1 MNFLSLQIKNKS
13 LATLVS
19 LGVLFVGSLMVVLPF
34 AHTLNIASFWTA
46 VGVIIGCAV
55 FVMLVVLAM
64 VAISF
69 MYINTVTPLDLREYF
84 LGSFVLVGL
93 LGAIWGSVVYIM
105 GFVPNLA
112 MFVGVV
118 LLLVNCLLLLWYNY
132 VAFLKGKE
140 NAQAGFKRYRFVVF
154 ASVVVCLVVWLIA

>member
-1 MNFLSLQIKNKS
+1 MSFLNLKIKNKP

-19 LGVLFVGSLMVVLPF
+19 LGVLFVGALMVVLPF

-46 VGVIIGCAV
+46 FGVIIGFTV
-55 FVMLVVLAM
+55 FVVLIALSM
-64 VAISF
+64 VAVSF

-93 LGAIWGSVVYIM
+93 LGAIWGGVVYVM

-118 LLLVNCLLLLWYNY
+118 LLLVNCLLLLWYHY
-132 VAFLKGKE
+132 VAFLRGKANE
-140 NAQAGFKRYRFVVF
+140 QAGFKRHRFIVF
-154 ASVVVCLVVWLIA
+154 VSVVVCLVVWLIA